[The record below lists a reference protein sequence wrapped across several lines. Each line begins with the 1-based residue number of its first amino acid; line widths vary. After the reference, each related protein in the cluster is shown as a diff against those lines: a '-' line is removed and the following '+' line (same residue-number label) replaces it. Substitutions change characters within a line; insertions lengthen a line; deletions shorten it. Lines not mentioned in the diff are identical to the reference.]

1 MTKIKLPANLNAE
14 KTVLGS
20 MFLNI
25 EALAVGLGSLTEDE
39 FFSPAHKS
47 IFTAIKNLQ
56 GRSQPVDLQTVF
68 QELTNMKEIEAI
80 GGLDY
85 LDEVASSSIG
95 YTNLDFYIKILQ
107 DNSVLRQLLLTMEEI
122 NDDYQ
127 KSEIDDLSE
136 FVAIAGDKVN
146 RVTEKRRISDFRSA
160 ADISGV
166 VTKTMETLKLSGDGK
181 VTGVP
186 TGYSRI
192 NELTHGFQR
201 GSMVIIAARPSVGK
215 TAFALNLAFN
225 AALKTNKAI
234 GIFSIEMP
242 AEQLIMRLI
251 ACHST
256 VQLDK
261 IQINRLNRD
270 EQKKVAEAISN
281 IAALPLYIDD
291 TPGIRLLDLVA
302 KSKKLKAAHED
313 LSMIVIDYIGLITSG
328 NKKVESRQLEVSE
341 ISRTLKELARELK
354 IPVVVVSQLSREVDK
369 RTNKRPVLSD
379 LRESGSIEQDAD
391 LVMLLYRGDYQNDP
405 SKDTKEVD
413 RKSAPVNPMDPS
425 EVEVNIAK
433 NRNGPTGI
441 ATLLFSKA
449 IGRFD
454 TLLYE
459 KPLTSSAAI
468 EDD

>member
-1 MTKIKLPANLNAE
+1 MAKIKLPANLNAE

-166 VTKTMETLKLSGDGK
+166 VTKTMETLKL
-181 VTGVP
+181 
-186 TGYSRI
+186 R
-192 NELTHGFQR
+192 
-201 GSMVIIAARPSVGK
+201 
-215 TAFALNLAFN
+215 
-225 AALKTNKAI
+225 
-234 GIFSIEMP
+234 
-242 AEQLIMRLI
+242 
-251 ACHST
+251 
-256 VQLDK
+256 
-261 IQINRLNRD
+261 
-270 EQKKVAEAISN
+270 
-281 IAALPLYIDD
+281 
-291 TPGIRLLDLVA
+291 
-302 KSKKLKAAHED
+302 
-313 LSMIVIDYIGLITSG
+313 
-328 NKKVESRQLEVSE
+328 
-341 ISRTLKELARELK
+341 
-354 IPVVVVSQLSREVDK
+354 
-369 RTNKRPVLSD
+369 
-379 LRESGSIEQDAD
+379 
-391 LVMLLYRGDYQNDP
+391 
-405 SKDTKEVD
+405 D
-413 RKSAPVNPMDPS
+413 RKSV
-425 EVEVNIAK
+425 V
-433 NRNGPTGI
+433 
-441 ATLLFSKA
+441 
-449 IGRFD
+449 
-454 TLLYE
+454 
-459 KPLTSSAAI
+459 
-468 EDD
+468 